1 MLIGRNCLIYFDTA
15 WRAAMVA
22 PAVEKSIGA
31 DEEGIGSLAHK
42 RCKCGIDLAAARACS
57 RL

>member
-1 MLIGRNCLIYFDTA
+1 
-15 WRAAMVA
+15 VA
-22 PAVEKSIGA
+22 RRHGGQLNPPAVEKSIGA
-31 DEEGIGSLAHK
+31 DEEGIGSLALK